1 MFTKAEVAKLP
12 VEQQEILAQL
22 ELSKA
27 RQRQQL
33 LKEAHG
39 LDWRSRCF
47 PIYILTLCL
56 ILIAFYYLA
65 PVREEVKMYAL
76 YVLAGLMFVNCVI
89 YMHTARIDRRL
100 DALLK
105 LLEMEYKLQ
114 NSGDISKDEKAG

>member
-12 VEQQEILAQL
+12 VEQQEILARL
-22 ELSKA
+22 ELSNL
-27 RQRQQL
+27 RQRQQF

-39 LDWRSRCF
+39 LDWRSRYF
-47 PIYILTLCL
+47 PIHIFAIYL

-65 PVREEVKMYAL
+65 PVSEKVRMYAL

-105 LLEMEYKLQ
+105 LLETEHKLQ
-114 NSGDISKDEKAG
+114 NSGDISKDEKVG